1 MQEEK
6 DTVNPIKRILE
17 SENFRLII
25 GIILAAALIVTATVP
40 TILAEKSIEK
50 EENQLSTEPSTVKV
64 VQEKVVLEA
73 DAAIEAFNVLQ
84 TRIALR
90 NTSGTTTT
98 ITTTT
103 TTTQTTTTT
112 ASEMTTT
119 TTVATASAVA
129 PEEPDDEGET
139 AEYEETYEESYD
151 ESYDESYE
159 DTYVDT
165 YSSAV
170 SDSDYIL
177 LCNAVA
183 NEAGSN
189 WIATSEKAKVCE
201 VILNR
206 VYSDAYPGTIYGVL
220 TQPYQ
225 FSGCWGY
232 VDLGSFSDYV
242 TEDVKSAVSGYLD
255 GTYGNHGYY
264 SFRGDGYQNY
274 FS

>member
-17 SENFRLII
+17 SENFRLIM

-84 TRIALR
+84 T
-90 NTSGTTTT
+90 
-98 ITTTT
+98 
-103 TTTQTTTTT
+103 
-112 ASEMTTT
+112 
-119 TTVATASAVA
+119 
-129 PEEPDDEGET
+129 T
-139 AEYEETYEESYD
+139 AEYEE
-151 ESYDESYE
+151 
-159 DTYVDT
+159 TYVDT

-232 VDLGSFSDYV
+232 VDLGSFSGYV

-255 GTYGNHGYY
+255 GTYSNHGYY
-264 SFRGDGYQNY
+264 SFHGDGYQNY